1 MKICQL
7 CTVDFTLYHFLLPLM
22 HRLRDEGHDVAGVC
36 AAGPLA
42 QAVADNGFTVHDIP
56 LHRSAN
62 PLRNRRAYTALC
74 DLFRAE
80 AYDMVHVHTPVAGF
94 VGRAA
99 AARTGVPRV
108 VYTAHGFFFHEHMPP
123 VRRASHISLEWL
135 AGRVTHTLF
144 TQSEEDAATARR
156 LGLCRTGDIMAIGNG
171 SDPGVF
177 RPAAGG
183 DAGNDGQVRA
193 KLRTALGTP
202 EARVVIVM
210 IGRLVAEKGYVELC
224 EAMRSVNAELWVV
237 GERLE
242 SDHAD
247 GVESLIDAVAMD
259 PDWAD
264 RIRFLGYRDDVPDLL
279 RAADIFT
286 LPSHREGMPRSVIEA
301 MLTGLPVVATNIRGV
316 REELVHGTTGL
327 LVPVRDS
334 AALATALNQLVADSD
349 ERARMGAEGLARARA
364 LYDESHV
371 LDRQIDH
378 LALRRTGG

>member
-22 HRLRDEGHDVAGVC
+22 HRLRDEGHDVAGAC
-36 AAGPLA
+36 ATGPLA
-42 QAVADNGFTVHDIP
+42 QVVADSGFTVHDIP

-62 PLRNRRAYTALC
+62 PLQNRRAYTALC
-74 DLFRAE
+74 DLFRE
-80 AYDMVHVHTPVAGF
+80 ETYDMVHVHTPVAGF

-99 AARTGVPRV
+99 AARTRVPHV

-123 VRRASHISLEWL
+123 VRRATYISLEWL

-144 TQSEEDAATARR
+144 TQSEEDAATAQR
-156 LGLCRTGDIMAIGNG
+156 LGLCRTGDVKAIGNG
-171 SDPGVF
+171 SDPAVF
-177 RPAAGG
+177 RPAA
-183 DAGNDGQVRA
+183 DEDDRQVRV

-202 EARVVIVM
+202 EARIVIVM

-224 EAMRSVNAELWVV
+224 EAMRGVDAELWVV

-247 GVESLIDAVAMD
+247 GVESLIDAVAQD
-259 PDWAD
+259 PDQAD
-264 RIRFLGYRDDVPDLL
+264 RIRFLGYRNDVPDLL

-301 MLTGLPVVATNIRGV
+301 MLTGLPVVATDIRGV
-316 REELVHGTTGL
+316 REEVVHGTTGL

-334 AALATALNQLVADSD
+334 AALTTALNQLVADSH
-349 ERARMGAEGLARARA
+349 ERIRMGTEGLTRARA
-364 LYDESHV
+364 LYDEDHV

-378 LALRRTGG
+378 LALRRTTG